1 MFRTLKQIFNDNN
14 KDLRKRILFTL
25 MALFIFKLGTTI
37 IVPVIPKEALRM
49 GNLGFLE
56 LMNVM
61 GGGALER
68 FSIFSL
74 GVAPYISASIVVQI
88 LQMDIIPYF
97 SELSK
102 QGHTGRTKLNI
113 ITRVLGIALA
123 FLQGYV
129 FAITYIKEGSLIL
142 HMEIAV
148 ILTAGTAFLLWLGD
162 QITAKGVG
170 NGVSL
175 LIMAGIIM
183 SLPNMFYQAWGEIV
197 GSTIKVLPA
206 IKYGVF
212 VILYFIIVIG
222 VVFEQLAERRVPVQ
236 YANKSAGSMTGVGS
250 YMPFKLNAA
259 GVMPV
264 ILASVLMSIPGII
277 ANLMKKPGFTNFV
290 SEYLTYTKPVGFIIY
305 ILVIIMFTYV
315 YVYLQVKPDKMAEDL
330 QKNGGYIPGVRP
342 GKETVKYISDVLYK
356 LTFVGALSLAVLA
369 ALPILFAT
377 YSKLSPNITIGGTGL
392 LIVVGVA
399 LETYKQVESHLITRS
414 YTRGRRRK

>member
-1 MFRTLKQIFNDNN
+1 MFATLKQIFKPAN

-37 IVPVIPKEALRM
+37 IVPVIPKESLGI

-56 LMNVM
+56 LMNIM

-74 GVAPYISASIVVQI
+74 GVAPYISASILVQI

-113 ITRVLGIALA
+113 ITRVLGIILA
-123 FLQGYV
+123 FIQGYI
-129 FAITYIKEGSLIL
+129 FAITYIKDGNVLL
-142 HMEIAV
+142 YTEITV

-162 QITAKGVG
+162 QITSKGVG

-183 SLPNMFYQAWGEIV
+183 SLPNMFYQAWTEIV
-197 GSTIKVLPA
+197 GVSLTAGPIVLFTIFVL
-206 IKYGVF
+206 
-212 VILYFIIVIG
+212 LYFIIVVG

-236 YANKSAGSMTGVGS
+236 YANKSAGSMSGVGS
-250 YMPFKLNAA
+250 YMPFKLNSA

-264 ILASVLMSIPGII
+264 ILSSVFMSIPGIL
-277 ANLMKKPGFTNFV
+277 ANVIKKDSFTIFV
-290 SEYLTYTKPVGFIIY
+290 NEYLVYTKPVGFMIY
-305 ILVIIMFTYV
+305 IITIILFTYA
-315 YVYLQVKPDKMAEDL
+315 YVYLQIKPDKMAEDL

-342 GKETVKYISDVLYK
+342 GQDTQNYIAKVLSR

-369 ALPILFAT
+369 ALPILFANF
-377 YSKLSPNITIGGTGL
+377 SKLSPNITIGGTGL

-399 LETYKQVESHLITRS
+399 LETYKQVESQLITRS
-414 YTRGRRRK
+414 YNRGRRR

>member
-1 MFRTLKQIFNDNN
+1 
-14 KDLRKRILFTL
+14 
-25 MALFIFKLGTTI
+25 
-37 IVPVIPKEALRM
+37 
-49 GNLGFLE
+49 
-56 LMNVM
+56 
-61 GGGALER
+61 
-68 FSIFSL
+68 
-74 GVAPYISASIVVQI
+74 
-88 LQMDIIPYF
+88 
-97 SELSK
+97 
-102 QGHTGRTKLNI
+102 
-113 ITRVLGIALA
+113 
-123 FLQGYV
+123 
-129 FAITYIKEGSLIL
+129 
-142 HMEIAV
+142 
-148 ILTAGTAFLLWLGD
+148 
-162 QITAKGVG
+162 
-170 NGVSL
+170 
-175 LIMAGIIM
+175 
-183 SLPNMFYQAWGEIV
+183 
-197 GSTIKVLPA
+197 
-206 IKYGVF
+206 
-212 VILYFIIVIG
+212 
-222 VVFEQLAERRVPVQ
+222 
-236 YANKSAGSMTGVGS
+236 
-250 YMPFKLNAA
+250 MPFKLNAA